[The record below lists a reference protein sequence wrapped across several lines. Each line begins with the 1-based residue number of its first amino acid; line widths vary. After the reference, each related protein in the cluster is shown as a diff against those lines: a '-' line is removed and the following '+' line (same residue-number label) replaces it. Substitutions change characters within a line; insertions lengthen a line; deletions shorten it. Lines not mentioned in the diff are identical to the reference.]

1 MVCGEG
7 LHIHVNDAFLTAE
20 IKMDI
25 PKIRPLARLGHYEY
39 SYMTEVFEMQ
49 IPSGK
54 EATNQGLEGKS
65 SLKT

>member
-1 MVCGEG
+1 
-7 LHIHVNDAFLTAE
+7 
-20 IKMDI
+20 MDI

-39 SYMTEVFEMQ
+39 SSMTEVFEMQ